1 MGIRYRHLCIEER
14 CELARLHTEGYS
26 VRQIAASLDRSPST
40 VARELKRNG
49 TETQGYRP
57 SYAQEQ
63 ARARRWTGSKLEGNH
78 ALRQLVLSRLRAGWS
93 PQQVAGRLALESGGT
108 LICHETIYRFVHA
121 QIRRTKDYSW
131 RHYLP
136 KGKSKRGW
144 RGRKGGS
151 PASFIAHRR
160 PLSERAPEAAD
171 RQEPGHWEADLM
183 LFGNKGQALL
193 VMTERHSRLLAMARL
208 PGKAAQPVAQ
218 AMVRIIASFP
228 AHWHRSVAFDNGTE
242 FAQHYQLHQLGVE
255 TFFCDVRSPWQKGAV
270 ENRIGRLRRFLPRR
284 TDLSDCSDQELIQLT
299 EADNNTPRKSL
310 GYLTPTEVYSNHV
323 LHLKCESTFQPAR
336 NDGQSEVKPP
346 NLERHRV
353 VLRAGWYNSA
363 S

>member
-1 MGIRYRHLCIEER
+1 MGTGYWHLTIEER
-14 CELARLHTEGYS
+14 CELARLHTEGYPI
-26 VRQIAASLDRSPST
+26 RQIAASLDRSPST

-49 TETQGYRP
+49 SKTQGYRP
-57 SYAQEQ
+57 SYAQQQ
-63 ARARRWTGSKLEGNH
+63 AQARRWTGSRLDRDPV
-78 ALRQLVLSRLRAGWS
+78 LREQVMGRLQAGWS
-93 PQQVAGRLALESGGT
+93 PQQVAGRLALESGRSV
-108 LICHETIYRFVHA
+108 ISHESIYRFTYA

-131 RHYLP
+131 RYYLP
-136 KGKSKRGW
+136 RGKSKRGR

-160 PLSERAPEAAD
+160 PLSERPPEAAD
-171 RQEPGHWEADLM
+171 RHEPGHWEADLM

-218 AMVRIIASFP
+218 AMVGILAPFP
-228 AHWHRSVAFDNGTE
+228 DHWRRSVAFDNGTE

-284 TDLSDCSDQELIQLT
+284 TDLSACSDQELIQLAQ
-299 EADNNTPRKSL
+299 ADNNTPRKSL
-310 GYLTPTEVYSNHV
+310 GYLTPSEFHSYQVF
-323 LHLKCESTFQPAR
+323 HLKCESTFRLSP
-336 NDGQSEVKPP
+336 E
-346 NLERHRV
+346 
-353 VLRAGWYNSA
+353 
-363 S
+363 

>member
-1 MGIRYRHLCIEER
+1 MGNGYRHLTIEER
-14 CELARLHTEGYS
+14 CELARLHTEGRS

-49 TETQGYRP
+49 SKSQGYLP
-57 SYAQEQ
+57 SYAQQQ
-63 ARARRWTGSKLEGNH
+63 ARARRWTGSRLEGND
-78 ALRQLVLSRLRAGWS
+78 ALRQRVLSRLQAGWS
-93 PQQVAGRLALESGGT
+93 PQQVAGRLALESGRT
-108 LICHETIYRFVHA
+108 VISHESIYRFIYA

-136 KGKSKRGW
+136 GAKSKRGW

-160 PLSERAPEAAD
+160 PLSERPPEAAG

-183 LFGNKGQALL
+183 LFGNKGHAML
-193 VMTERHSRLLAMARL
+193 VMTERHSRLLATARL

-218 AMVRIIASFP
+218 AMARILAPFP
-228 AHWHRSVAFDNGTE
+228 AHWRRSVAFDNGTE

-270 ENRIGRLRRFLPRR
+270 ENRIGSLRRFLPRR
-284 TDLSDCSDQELIQLT
+284 TDLSSCSDQELIQLT

-310 GYLTPTEVYSNHV
+310 GYLTPMEIYSNQV
-323 LHLKCESTFQPAR
+323 LHLKCESTFPPAR
-336 NDGQSEVKPP
+336 E
-346 NLERHRV
+346 
-353 VLRAGWYNSA
+353 
-363 S
+363 